1 MKIENENLVFVY
13 GTLMSGFGNNAL
25 LRNGNA
31 ELQTT
36 ACIRATM
43 YDLGCFPG
51 VKLCGPNDDNPPR
64 GKNVVGEVWK
74 VDKPTL
80 KNLDRLEG
88 EGVLYKRKTTTILH
102 NERNNW
108 GGKKVWVYEIMR
120 EQDEESL
127 VASGDYRKHYD
138 THPANRF
145 RL

>member
-31 ELQTT
+31 TLVQT
-36 ACIRATM
+36 ATIVGEM

-51 VKLCGPNDDNPPR
+51 VKLR
-64 GKNVVGEVWK
+64 GKNKVKGEVWE

-80 KNLDRLEG
+80 ERLDRLEG
-88 EGVLYKRKTTTILH
+88 EGVLYKRKKTCVANFYRGATD
-102 NERNNW
+102 
-108 GGKKVWVYEIMR
+108 VWVYEIMR